1 MPPATLQDE
10 IEYRNDM
17 MPDEFY
23 ETRTEQW
30 HFLDPAKVSSSKE
43 KALIHRLNSL
53 GSSLYFIK
61 VVLRRR
67 RLTEALHS
75 ILCNQL
81 EATHLKEVIE
91 WPRDHFKSTICS
103 EGFPIWWAL
112 PFTSEDEDWMCKLG
126 YGDEWVTWMRRAHN
140 QNTRTLLISENIT
153 NAQKI
158 NFRISQHYESND
170 FFKHLFP
177 EIQPNEKCKWT
188 EQSMHQLRTKDSGPQ
203 GEGTFDCLGV
213 GGALQSRH
221 YDRMVPDDLV
231 GRKAISSET
240 VMDSTIEWFK
250 LIVGAMDSSETNAD
264 IDNDE
269 IIVGNRWAINDL
281 NAWIRAN
288 LPYYRF
294 TNHSALGGCCKAHP
308 LGQPI
313 FPEEFSVGKLLRW
326 KARLGSRLFACQF
339 LNNPLAEGS
348 VRWKKE
354 YLNYFHYES
363 TGVVIGK
370 KPTGENLYSV
380 KIVHETK
387 NGILPASIMP
397 RELVV
402 RMIVDPNHSG
412 NTGRCRHAITI
423 TGTLYKKVTNDAGYT
438 ETQKRVYLL
447 ETWADT
453 CSYEELDNKICY
465 FVQKWKLRRFWL
477 EVVAAQKYLK
487 HHLEY
492 LFKQKNIHCKIEPL
506 KENKAENAKFT
517 RIEAMD
523 TLFESGQFFCQRKDI
538 LFDDE
543 YSKYATRNANKSLI
557 DILDTLGYYNEVCDD
572 TNMSMGDVAEFMQ
585 KANANNPYKPQNRI
599 AIPQSVT
606 GY

>member
-1 MPPATLQDE
+1 MSTTLQDE
-10 IEYRNDM
+10 IELQKDM

-30 HFLDPAKVSSSKE
+30 RFLDPSKVSSTKE
-43 KALIHRLNSL
+43 KHIIHRLNSL

-61 VVLRRR
+61 VPLRRR

-81 EATHLKEVIE
+81 ECTYLKEVIE

-112 PFTSEDEDWMCKLG
+112 PFTSEDEDWMRKLG
-126 YGDEWVTWMRRAHN
+126 YGDEWIKWMRRAHN

-158 NFRISQHYESND
+158 NFRISQHYQSND
-170 FFKHLFP
+170 FFKALFP
-177 EIQPNEKCKWT
+177 EIQPDEKCKWT
-188 EQSMHQLRTKDSGPQ
+188 EQSMHQKRSKDTGPQ

-231 GRKAISSET
+231 GRKAIQSEA

-250 LIVGAMDSSETNAD
+250 LIVGAMDSSDVNAD

-269 IIVGNRWAINDL
+269 VIVGNRWAINDL

-294 TNHSALGGCCKAHP
+294 TNHSALGGCCKVHP
-308 LGQPI
+308 IGQPI
-313 FPEEFSVGKLLRW
+313 FPEEFSIGKLLRW
-326 KARLGSRLFACQF
+326 KSRLGSRLFSCQF

-348 VRWKKE
+348 VRWKEE
-354 YLNYFHYES
+354 YLHFFHYES
-363 TGVVIGK
+363 TGAVIGTRPDGTK
-370 KPTGENLYSV
+370 LYGA

-387 NGILPASIMP
+387 NGRTPTSILP
-397 RELVV
+397 RDLVI

-412 NTGRCRHAITI
+412 NEGRCRHAITI
-423 TGTLYKKVTNDAGYT
+423 TGTLYRKVTT
-438 ETQKRVYLL
+438 ESGSTEWQKRIYLL

-453 CSYEELDNKICY
+453 CSYEQLDQKICSL
-465 FVQKWKLRRFWL
+465 VAKWRLKEIWL

-487 HHLEY
+487 HHLEF
-492 LFKQKNIHCKIEPL
+492 LFKTKGIRCRINPL
-506 KENKAENAKFT
+506 KENKTENAKYT
-517 RIEAMD
+517 RIESLD
-523 TLFESGQFFCQRKDI
+523 TVFESGQFFAQRKDL
-538 LFDDE
+538 LFLDE

-557 DILDTLGYYNEVCDD
+557 DILDTLGYYNEVCNDG
-572 TNMSMGDVAEFMQ
+572 TPTSAEVNEFMLR
-585 KANANNPYKPQNRI
+585 ANANNPYRPQNKTQK
-599 AIPQSVT
+599 IPSVT